1 MTMPGTPSP
10 EDVTR
15 PVAPNPIGEGESGQM
30 PEATRS
36 FQSYM
41 QTTEANPLL
50 AGGKSMQ
57 VSPFDV
63 AQGQVLAAGPTFQT
77 IQAQAK
83 SAQTVLGDISTQ
95 LNTPNLKLRQ
105 SSKYILKN
113 KLASAGALIRSAGSK
128 LGAQEQPLSEVASG
142 SSPIQRF
149 LTLVTDGQ
157 YQLEAAQE
165 QIKALQNRGDALSPG
180 DMLLI
185 QIKLNKAQQELEYS
199 SLLLSKAVDDMKM
212 LMNIQ
217 L

>member
-15 PVAPNPIGEGESGQM
+15 PIAPSPIGEGEPGQM

-41 QTTEANPLL
+41 QTTEPNPLL

-57 VSPFDV
+57 VSPFDI

-77 IQAQAK
+77 IQVQAK
-83 SAQTVLGDISTQ
+83 SAQTALGDISTQ

-113 KLASAGALIRSAGSK
+113 KLASAGALIRSASSK
-128 LGAQEQPLSEVASG
+128 LGAPEQPPSEVPQGA
-142 SSPIQRF
+142 SPIQRF
-149 LTLVTDGQ
+149 LGLVTDGQ
-157 YQLEAAQE
+157 YQLEAAQD
-165 QIKALQNRGDALSPG
+165 QIKALQNKGDSLSPA

-199 SLLLSKAVDDMKM
+199 SLLLSNAVSDMKM